1 METRTIQRKVSL
13 KRASDD
19 SPAVATGYAAV
30 FYREG
35 DPGTE
40 YEVDWGFAKFR
51 ERIAPGAF
59 TRGLK
64 GKHDV
69 VSKFNHD
76 SNYVLGRES
85 NGTLRIKEDD
95 VGLLYEVDLP
105 DTTVGRDL
113 AFSLERGDVKG
124 SSFAFHIAPGGS
136 TREYRDEEMIVTLT
150 DLDLG
155 DVGPV
160 TNPAYGSSSSGLRDS
175 VCVKQYELDFQ
186 FVDRDRR
193 QRRARGLDVL
203 EHVAQDVVS

>member
-1 METRTIQRKVSL
+1 METRTTERKVSL

-35 DPGTE
+35 DPGTQ
-40 YEVDWGFAKFR
+40 YEIDWGFGKFR
-51 ERIAPGAF
+51 ERVAPGAF

-69 VSKFNHD
+69 VAKFNHD

-124 SSFAFHIAPGGS
+124 SSFAFNIAPGGS

-150 DLDLG
+150 DLDVG

-160 TNPAYGSSSSGLRDS
+160 TNPAYGSSSSGLRNS
-175 VCVKQYELDFQ
+175 VCVKQYALDFQ